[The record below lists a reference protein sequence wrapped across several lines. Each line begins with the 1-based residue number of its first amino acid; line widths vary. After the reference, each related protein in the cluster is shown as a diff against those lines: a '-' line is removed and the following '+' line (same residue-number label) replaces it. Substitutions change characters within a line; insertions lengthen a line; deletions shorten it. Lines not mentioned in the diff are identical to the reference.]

1 MNTPLKGTLGKIDNV
16 IFAITKYLSY
26 IGGVALVAIMLIA
39 FFNVLGEKILVK
51 GIPNSAD
58 IIKYLHMPV
67 VFTGMA
73 YVNLDTGH
81 TRIDL
86 LSSKFPAFVQK
97 ICMTIGN
104 IFGAFICGFIAYR
117 GVERV
122 VTYFERNML
131 SATGS
136 GFILWPFAAVLVV
149 GFALL
154 AVTYVWAI
162 VRQYAPHEEVPT
174 ESEEGGEQ

>member
-1 MNTPLKGTLGKIDNV
+1 MNTPLKGTFGKIDNV
-16 IFAITKYLSY
+16 IVAITKYLSY

-39 FFNVLGEKILVK
+39 FFNVLGEKIFVK
-51 GIPNSAD
+51 GIPNAAD

-81 TRIDL
+81 TQIDL
-86 LSSKFPAFVQK
+86 LSSKFPAFLQK
-97 ICMTIGN
+97 ICATIGN
-104 IFGAFICGFIAYR
+104 LFGAFICGFIAYR

-122 VTYFERNML
+122 ATFFERHML
-131 SATGS
+131 SSSGS
-136 GFILWPFAAVLVV
+136 GFVLWPFAVVLVA

-162 VRQYAPHEEVPT
+162 VRQYAPREEVSVET
-174 ESEEGGEQ
+174 QEGGEQ